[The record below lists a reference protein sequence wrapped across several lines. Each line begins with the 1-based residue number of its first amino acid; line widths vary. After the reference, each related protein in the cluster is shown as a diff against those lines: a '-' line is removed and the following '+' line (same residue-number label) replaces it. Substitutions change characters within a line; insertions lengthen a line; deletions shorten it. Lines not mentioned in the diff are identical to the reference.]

1 MKKIEFTSNIVA
13 ITAGLWVLFFSL
25 VFNVYGNSW
34 LVSLFGY
41 GSSGDYTNPQPTL
54 SGSVSVSSGQTLTW
68 ATQVT
73 LTAPVQLTSGS
84 VQVVIPTG
92 TQITTSSGWAFN
104 ATQIVTNTIVSLP
117 VSLPSTEQDVGKIK
131 FWVDNTKLNFTK
143 PVKIQIPVSTSSSTV
158 RIKVKHFGDSGYTT
172 NSLANTLSANCT
184 NGLASPSSDVAS
196 VSNGVATIY
205 TCSASD
211 FVAVTNVT
219 PASTSR
225 NSGGGRIY
233 MDVCPKWDFSPSYY
247 DRTCGT
253 KPTTTDE
260 SSPVVTQ
267 ETSVSTKLT
276 TGEKL
281 RYKYVPELHI
291 KSVKYKGYEVKTI
304 DGYTYSKTSKQL
316 SLKIIDSSKFTP
328 SEKQRYVAI
337 VNDYITSRYKYDLSI
352 RQQQLEKNKL
362 NKNTLLMKAVM
373 RKISK

>member
-13 ITAGLWVLFFSL
+13 ITAGLWVLFFSV
-25 VFNVYGNSW
+25 VFNVYGSSW
-34 LVSLFGY
+34 LVSLLGY

-92 TQITTSSGWAFN
+92 TQITTSSGWTFN

-143 PVKIQIPVSTSSSTV
+143 PVKIQIPVSTSSSTI

-172 NSLANTLSANCT
+172 NSLANTLSANCL
-184 NGLASPSSDVAS
+184 NGVASPSSDIAS
-196 VSNGVATIY
+196 ISNGIATIY

-211 FVAVTNVT
+211 FVAVTTKPV
-219 PASTSR
+219 SSWWG
-225 NSGGGRIY
+225 SIWLY
-233 MDVCPKWDFSPSYY
+233 MDVCPGWDFSPSYY

-253 KPTTTDE
+253 KPTTTEE
-260 SSPVVTQ
+260 SSPVVTD
-267 ETSVSTKLT
+267 ETTVTTKVTL
-276 TGEKL
+276 GQKL

-291 KSVKYKGYEVKTI
+291 TSIKYKGYEVKTI
-304 DGYTYSKTSKQL
+304 DGYAYSKTSKQL
-316 SLKIIDSSKFTP
+316 SLKIIDSSKLTP
-328 SEKQRYVAI
+328 SEKQHYVGI

-352 RQQQLEKNKL
+352 RQQQLEKNKF
-362 NKNTLLMKAVM
+362 NKNTLLMKAVL
-373 RKISK
+373 RKVSK